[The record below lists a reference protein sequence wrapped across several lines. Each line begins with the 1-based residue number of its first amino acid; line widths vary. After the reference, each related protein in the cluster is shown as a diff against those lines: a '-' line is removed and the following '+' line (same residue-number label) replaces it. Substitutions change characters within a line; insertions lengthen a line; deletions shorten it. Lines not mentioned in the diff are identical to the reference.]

1 MLTRLDARTL
11 EILAEL
17 EASRFGD
24 VLKKVLSAERE
35 RLREDLE
42 EVDPSRVQ
50 RLQGKAQQL
59 TELLD
64 LLATAQKQVR
74 R

>member
-1 MLTRLDARTL
+1 VLTRLDARTL